1 MNYTEIVKKLIGKI
15 NPIGETNTDA
25 ERFENL
31 KEVCKL
37 IDELHIEIDDIAY
50 RNKDSKK
57 FSVKRSV
64 DYINQFLDNLG
75 IKE

>member
-50 RNKDSKK
+50 RNKDSKE